1 VKVFPDT
8 DVLAAGL
15 LGRGLCRELVDELI
29 LRRELL
35 VGEPVRAE
43 LERFLRDAL
52 GVPQG
57 DRERATA
64 LLDRLPQAST
74 APVEAIDVPDPDDLP
89 VVAWAVAAGADLFVT
104 GDKALLAEGGFE
116 GLAVVSPQECWRS
129 LDPGRV

>member
-1 VKVFPDT
+1 MKVFPDT

-15 LGRGLCRELVDELI
+15 MSRGLCRELVDELI
-29 LRRELL
+29 LRHELL

-43 LERFLRDAL
+43 LERFLRDEL

-57 DRERATA
+57 DRERVAA

-74 APVEAIDVPDPDDLP
+74 PPAEAIDVPDPDDLP
-89 VVAWAVAAGADLFVT
+89 VVAWAVAGGAELFVT

-116 GLAVVSPQECWRS
+116 GLAVVSPGECRRHLS
-129 LDPGRV
+129 QG